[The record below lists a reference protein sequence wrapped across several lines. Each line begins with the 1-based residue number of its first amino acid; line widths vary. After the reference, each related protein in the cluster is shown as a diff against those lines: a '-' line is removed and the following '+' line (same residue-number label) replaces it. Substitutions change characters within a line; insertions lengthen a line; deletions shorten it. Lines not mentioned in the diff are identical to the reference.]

1 VSFLRK
7 PARRGLRP
15 GEGLLLDV
23 EVEVLD
29 SSGTNLPGPGT
40 AVVVGV
46 SDQRI
51 LVWSIPK
58 PPMRTSRLLG
68 AVHRS
73 RLTSATA
80 ERRDD
85 RIAVVLTFEEEA
97 RLVADAPASRH
108 PEQLVWL
115 LTADPPQGEQ

>member
-15 GEGLLLDV
+15 GEELLLEV
-23 EVEVLD
+23 EVAVLD

-40 AVVVGV
+40 AIVVGV
-46 SDQRI
+46 SDERI

-58 PPMRTSRLLG
+58 PPMQTNRLLG
-68 AVHRS
+68 AVNRS
-73 RLTSATA
+73 RLVSATA

-85 RIAVVLTFEEEA
+85 RIAVVLKFEEQA
-97 RLVADAPASRH
+97 QLVADAPGDRH

-115 LTADPPQGEQ
+115 LTADLPQNER